1 MNKHAMLVI
10 VPFHLLAV
18 VGLFFVDQYWPWAI
32 AFFVLF
38 GIIGNGVAGHRYFA
52 HRSFQVA
59 KWLHPVLT
67 YLNVMS
73 AFAPPTYWV
82 IQHAHHH
89 RTSDKNEDIH
99 SPRRGLWQSW
109 YGWLFDQ
116 PYVEFMLSNKM
127 AVAKA
132 VIKSRVQW
140 VERHYY
146 KTLFVSIAIVAVI
159 NWQVA
164 LMYFVAYAAEM
175 FRIGAVNTVCHSWG
189 YRNHD
194 TSDHSKNN
202 ILVGILG
209 MGFGWHNNHHANPS
223 RLILT
228 ERWWEIDIEG
238 YIAWLLSRTHQGK
251 IQ

>member
-1 MNKHAMLVI
+1 
-10 VPFHLLAV
+10 
-18 VGLFFVDQYWPWAI
+18 
-32 AFFVLF
+32 
-38 GIIGNGVAGHRYFA
+38 
-52 HRSFQVA
+52 
-59 KWLHPVLT
+59 
-67 YLNVMS
+67 
-73 AFAPPTYWV
+73 
-82 IQHAHHH
+82 
-89 RTSDKNEDIH
+89 
-99 SPRRGLWQSW
+99 
-109 YGWLFDQ
+109 
-116 PYVEFMLSNKM
+116 
-127 AVAKA
+127 
-132 VIKSRVQW
+132 
-140 VERHYY
+140 
-146 KTLFVSIAIVAVI
+146 VSIAIVAVI